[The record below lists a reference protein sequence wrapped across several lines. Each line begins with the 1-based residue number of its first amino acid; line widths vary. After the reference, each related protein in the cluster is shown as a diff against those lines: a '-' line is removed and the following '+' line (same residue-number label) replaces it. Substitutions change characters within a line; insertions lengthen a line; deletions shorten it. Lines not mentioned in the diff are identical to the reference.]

1 YRFTGRNV
9 VIFLFAVSLFVPP
22 GYIIVPLFGIAYQLG
37 LLNTLL
43 GVILAEA
50 GSPQLAVFML
60 LAAGYFN
67 RLPNEVAEAARIDGC
82 GFLGTFWR
90 VMLPLGAPIIVTICI
105 MQTIFTW
112 NAFFIPL
119 VFTLTAS
126 NLRPLGVGMF
136 AFQGEYTSDWTG
148 MAAGALIGIVPVVA
162 VFLALQ
168 RYFIEG
174 VAGAIKG

>member
-1 YRFTGRNV
+1 MTR
-9 VIFLFAVSLFVPP
+9 
-22 GYIIVPLFGIAYQLG
+22 
-37 LLNTLL
+37 
-43 GVILAEA
+43 AES
-50 GSPQLAVFML
+50 G
-60 LAAGYFN
+60 
-67 RLPNEVAEAARIDGC
+67 EVAEAARIDGC
-82 GFLGTFWR
+82 GFFGTFWR

-105 MQTIFTW
+105 MQVIFTW

-126 NLRPLGVGMF
+126 NLRPLSVGMF

-148 MAAGALIGIVPVVA
+148 MAAGALIGIVPVVT
-162 VFLALQ
+162 VFLLLQ

>member
-1 YRFTGRNV
+1 MASKPGRRTT
-9 VIFLFAVSLFVPP
+9 SHS
-22 GYIIVPLFGIAYQLG
+22 AYP
-37 LLNTLL
+37 T
-43 GVILAEA
+43 ASA
-50 GSPQLAVFML
+50 P
-60 LAAGYFN
+60 
-67 RLPNEVAEAARIDGC
+67 RL
-82 GFLGTFWR
+82 
-90 VMLPLGAPIIVTICI
+90 ICI

-119 VFTLTAS
+119 VFTLTAT
-126 NLRPLGVGMF
+126 NLRPLSVGMF

-148 MAAGALIGIVPVVA
+148 MAAGALIGIVPIVA